1 MAPFRSRTYRECE
14 VGLHGRVP
22 ENRRQRWAE
31 RENTRRQATHVA
43 QMSRWQRIGAELE
56 DLFRISHG
64 EPPHTVRWPAEEVST
79 PASTAPWFVPAP
91 DERVLCRTPGVWMV
105 EADQPPGEPTP
116 GFGGYSAL
124 AMAEMADAASSEDG
138 AGEHLWVPGGYR
150 PVESGWVTVTDQR
163 VVFQASGVWEW
174 PFERLLLIEHSRT
187 EPVTMLHVSGSESV
201 YGLRYAGVWAS
212 AMRFAL
218 SSAVAGYAD
227 DGAGF
232 RAALRA
238 DRQQHAAE
246 RPPTPPTADPA
257 QAPARASLVLDQTRT
272 VLAWW
277 LDQQPRWQALQVVGV
292 LAAITVL
299 LLAPGWGNS
308 TDLAARQPAVTP
320 QPSVLLTSPPE
331 ATDNSTRFPEPS
343 SALPSSTAST
353 HPASPSQTGPQS
365 SADTQ
370 PTTVRPTD
378 LCGAPTNP
386 YGYNLC
392 GEGSPVTDWE
402 PGVCSYFTCA
412 ADFGTAGGHL
422 VQCGD
427 HTLSTSLAPGRGC
440 AQHRGVAHEVFGP

>member
-43 QMSRWQRIGAELE
+43 QMSRWRRIGAELE

-246 RPPTPPTADPA
+246 RPPTPPP
-257 QAPARASLVLDQTRT
+257 TRHRHR
-272 VLAWW
+272 
-277 LDQQPRWQALQVVGV
+277 QGPRWSSTKHGRSL
-292 LAAITVL
+292 
-299 LLAPGWGNS
+299 PGGS
-308 TDLAARQPAVTP
+308 TNNPDGRRYRWSGCWLRSPFRCSPRAGGTP
-320 QPSVLLTSPPE
+320 PTSPP
-331 ATDNSTRFPEPS
+331 DN
-343 SALPSSTAST
+343 
-353 HPASPSQTGPQS
+353 
-365 SADTQ
+365 
-370 PTTVRPTD
+370 RP
-378 LCGAPTNP
+378 
-386 YGYNLC
+386 
-392 GEGSPVTDWE
+392 
-402 PGVCSYFTCA
+402 
-412 ADFGTAGGHL
+412 
-422 VQCGD
+422 
-427 HTLSTSLAPGRGC
+427 
-440 AQHRGVAHEVFGP
+440 